1 MSLFDLAMPAMR
13 CLDPETAHR
22 LTVRTL
28 GAGLG
33 PVDRSAVP
41 AGLGQR
47 VFGLEFR
54 HPVCMAAGFDK
65 SAECWR
71 ALLRLGVGA
80 VEVGTVTPRPQAGNP
95 RPRLFRLPQD
105 RAAINRNGFNNDGLD
120 AAAARLARHD
130 RRTGIVG
137 INIGA
142 NKDTADPVD
151 DYVYGMRM
159 LAPLAD
165 YVTINVSSPNT
176 PGLRDLQGE
185 GQLGRLLA
193 AALQARA
200 DACGEQAPPVLLKI
214 APDLADGQLEA
225 IVETA
230 VDRGIDGLI
239 VSNTTVAR
247 PESLRAAARGES
259 GGLSGRPLFG
269 PSTRVL
275 ARAYRAAAGRLPL
288 VGGGGVEDGAT
299 AYAKIRAGARLVQ
312 LYTALVYNGP
322 GLFRRVRDELAALM
336 AADGLARIE
345 DAVGLDAERLA
356 DG

>member
-28 GAGLG
+28 GAGFG
-33 PVDRSAVP
+33 PVDRSP
-41 AGLGQR
+41 APSTLRQR
-47 VFGLEFR
+47 LWNLDFP
-54 HPVCMAAGFDK
+54 HPVCLAAGFDK

-71 ALLRLGVGA
+71 GLQRLGVGA
-80 VEVGTVTPRPQAGNP
+80 VEIGTVTPRPQAGNA
-95 RPRLFRLPQD
+95 RPRLFRLPDD
-105 RAAINRNGFNNDGLD
+105 RAVINRNGFNNDGLEV
-120 AAAARLARHD
+120 AVGRLSGRD
-130 RRTGIVG
+130 RRAGIVG

-151 DYVYGMRM
+151 DYVLGMHR

-185 GQLGRLLA
+185 GPLGRLLS
-193 AALQARA
+193 AALRARGE
-200 DACGEQAPPVLLKI
+200 ACGADGPAVLLKI

-230 VDRGIDGLI
+230 VSCGVDGLI

-247 PESLRAAARGES
+247 PESLRSAARGET

-275 ARAYRAAAGRLPL
+275 ARAHRAAGGRLPL
-288 VGGGGVEDGAT
+288 VGVGGVEDAAT

-312 LYTALVYNGP
+312 LYTALVYTGP
-322 GLFRRVRDELAALM
+322 GLFRRIRDDLAALLK
-336 AADGLARIE
+336 ADGLQRIE
-345 DAVGLDAERLA
+345 EAVGVDAERLA

>member
-22 LTVRTL
+22 ITVRTL

-33 PVDRSAVP
+33 PVDHSTAPSA
-41 AGLGQR
+41 LRQR
-47 VFGLEFR
+47 IWELDFA

-71 ALLRLGVGA
+71 GLQRLGVGA

-95 RPRLFRLPQD
+95 RPRLFRLPD
-105 RAAINRNGFNNDGLD
+105 DWAVINRNGFNNAGLD
-120 AAAARLARHD
+120 AARARLVDRD
-130 RRTGIVG
+130 RRSGIVG

-142 NKDTADPVD
+142 NKDTPDPVD
-151 DYVYGMRM
+151 DYVLGMRR

-185 GQLGRLLA
+185 GPLGRLLT
-193 AALQARA
+193 AALQVRA
-200 DACGEQAPPVLLKI
+200 EVCSEALPPVLLKI
-214 APDLADGQLEA
+214 APDLAEGQLQA

-230 VDRGIDGLI
+230 IECRVDGLI
-239 VSNTTVAR
+239 VSNTTIAR
-247 PESLRAAARGES
+247 PDSLRSRTQREA
-259 GGLSGRPLFG
+259 GGLSGRPLFS

-275 ARAYRAAAGRLPL
+275 AQAYCAAAGRLPL
-288 VGGGGVEDGAT
+288 VGVGGIEDGAT

-322 GLFRRVRDELAALM
+322 GLFRRIRDDLAALL

-345 DAVGLDAERLA
+345 DAVGLDADRLA